1 MNLFLT
7 FFKNFGIL
15 REKPFLM
22 SSLGIVF
29 VALDDSFLLSSV
41 MLRVNERDILD
52 CLISLMMIRLILFT
66 GKVQVKL
73 RDEKRVVSLQIIFN
87 EFS

>member
-1 MNLFLT
+1 M
-7 FFKNFGIL
+7 
-15 REKPFLM
+15 
-22 SSLGIVF
+22 
-29 VALDDSFLLSSV
+29 ALDDSFLLSSV